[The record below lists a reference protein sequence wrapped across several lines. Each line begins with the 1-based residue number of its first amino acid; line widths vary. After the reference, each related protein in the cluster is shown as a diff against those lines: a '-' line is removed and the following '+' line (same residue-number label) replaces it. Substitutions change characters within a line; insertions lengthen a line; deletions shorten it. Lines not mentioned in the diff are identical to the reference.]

1 MSKVRA
7 DSYSNRLGTGAP
19 SFPTGAVV
27 TGVITATTFKGDVT
41 GDVTGNADTATTAT
55 TATNALGL
63 SGPPDITVNN
73 ITGAAL
79 TASSGNITG
88 ALNVGGVL
96 TYADVSSV
104 DSVGMVTARKG
115 LQVLADGAN
124 ITGIVTVSSDVNIAD
139 KIIHTGDTN
148 TAIRFPA
155 ADTFTVE
162 TSGSEAIRIDS
173 SGRLLQGTT
182 SSRSVG
188 AARHLQIEGTDGAN
202 SSLSLVRNSASTGA
216 ASINLGKSRGASV
229 GSNTVVQD
237 ADSLGAISFRGADG
251 TDLNG
256 VSASIEAAV
265 DGTPGTDDTP
275 GRLLFNTTADG
286 ANTATER
293 LRITSRGDFIFSNG
307 SLIEKVNIVANK
319 LSAASDID
327 LENGMAHF
335 FTTQETT
342 TSTPNIRVSSSKA
355 LNDVMSIGDV
365 ISVSIITTAAAAGY
379 SAQLTIDGGAVTE
392 EWNGGSAPTEGGAGG
407 FDFYSYSII
416 KTANATFTVLANLSN
431 FA

>member
-63 SGPPDITVNN
+63 SGTPDITVNN

-173 SGRLLQGTT
+173 SGRLLVGGT
-182 SSRSVG
+182 SSSG
-188 AARHLQIEGTDGAN
+188 HNAKIQSIDAHPLQLHRGVSGTGGPN
-202 SSLSLVRNSASTGA
+202 I
-216 ASINLGKSRGASV
+216 SISKSRNATY
-229 GSNTVVQD
+229 GSFTVVQD
-237 ADSLGAISFRGADG
+237 GDTLGTIQFKGDDGSDYQTDAVAIQAQ
-251 TDLNG
+251 
-256 VSASIEAAV
+256 V
-265 DGTPGTDDTP
+265 DGTPGSNDMP
-275 GRLLFNTTADG
+275 GRLLFSTTADG
-286 ANTATER
+286 ASSVTER

-307 SLIEKVNIVANK
+307 SLIEKVNITAGK
-319 LSAASDID
+319 LSDNTNID

-335 FTTQETT
+335 FTTTESTT
-342 TSTPNIRVSSSKA
+342 CTPNIRVSSSKA

>member
-63 SGPPDITVNN
+63 SGTPDITVNN

-124 ITGIVTVSSDVNIAD
+124 ITGIATVSSDVSIAD

-173 SGRLLQGTT
+173 SGRLLVGGT
-182 SSRSVG
+182 SSSG
-188 AARHLQIEGTDGAN
+188 HNAKIQSIDAHPLQLHRGVSGTGGPN
-202 SSLSLVRNSASTGA
+202 I
-216 ASINLGKSRGASV
+216 SISKSRNATY
-229 GSNTVVQD
+229 GSFTVVQD
-237 ADSLGAISFRGADG
+237 GDTLGTIQFKGDDGSDYQTDAVAIQAQ
-251 TDLNG
+251 
-256 VSASIEAAV
+256 V
-265 DGTPGTDDTP
+265 DGTPGSNDMP
-275 GRLLFNTTADG
+275 GRLLFSTTADG
-286 ANTATER
+286 ASSVTER

-307 SLIEKVNIVANK
+307 SLIEKVNITAGK
-319 LSAASDID
+319 LSDNTNID

-335 FTTQETT
+335 FTTTESTT
-342 TSTPNIRVSSSKA
+342 CTPNIRVSSSKA

-379 SAQLTIDGGAVTE
+379 SAQLTIDGGVVTE
-392 EWNGGSAPTEGGAGG
+392 EWNGGSPPNEGGAGG

>member
-19 SFPTGAVV
+19 SFPTGAVI

-63 SGPPDITVNN
+63 SGTPDITVNN

-124 ITGIVTVSSDVNIAD
+124 ITGIATVSSDVSIAD

-162 TSGSEAIRIDS
+162 TGGSERIRVDS
-173 SGRLLQGTT
+173 SGRLL
-182 SSRSVG
+182 VG
-188 AARHLQIEGTDGAN
+188 ATASSGAGANLQVIGDQALQIHRGVSG
-202 SSLSLVRNSASTGA
+202 TGA
-216 ASINLGKSRGASV
+216 PVINISKSRNATY
-229 GSNTVVQD
+229 GSFTVVQD
-237 ADSLGAISFRGADG
+237 GDTLGNIQFKGDDG
-251 TDLNG
+251 TDY
-256 VSASIEAAV
+256 ATDAAAIQAQV
-265 DGTPGTDDTP
+265 DGTPGSNDMP
-275 GRLLFNTTADG
+275 GRLLFSTTADG
-286 ANTATER
+286 ASSVTER

-307 SLIEKVNIVANK
+307 SLIEKVNITAGK
-319 LSAASDID
+319 LSDNTNID

-335 FTTQETT
+335 FTTTEST
-342 TSTPNIRVSSSKA
+342 TSTPNIRVNSSKA

-365 ISVSIITTAAAAGY
+365 VSVSIITTAAAAGY

>member
-27 TGVITATTFKGDVT
+27 TGVVTATTFIGDVT
-41 GDVTGNADTATTAT
+41 GDVTGNASGTAG
-55 TATNALGL
+55 GL
-63 SGPPDITVNN
+63 TGTPDITVNN

-124 ITGIVTVSSDVNIAD
+124 ITGIATVSSDVSIAD

-148 TAIRFPA
+148 TAIRFPS

-162 TSGSEAIRIDS
+162 TGGSEALRIDS
-173 SGRLLQGTT
+173 SQILLKGHTASEALNFTGAIQVQGT
-182 SSRSVG
+182 
-188 AARHLQIEGTDGAN
+188 N
-202 SSLSLVRNSASTGA
+202 SSTSAITVKTNQNDSGGA
-216 ASINLGKSRGASV
+216 GFVLAKSRGSL
-229 GSNTVVQD
+229 GGNTVVQD
-237 ADSLGAISFRGADG
+237 DDVLGSIFFNGADG
-251 TDLNG
+251 TDAITPG
-256 VSASIEAAV
+256 AEIQGAV
-265 DGTPGTDDTP
+265 DGTPGSNDMP
-275 GRLLFNTTADG
+275 GRLVFLTTADG
-286 ANTATER
+286 ASSVTER
-293 LRITSRGDFIFSNG
+293 LRITSGGGFHFSNG
-307 SLIEKVNIVANK
+307 ELIERVNITSGK
-319 LSAASDID
+319 LSANTDID
-327 LENGMAHF
+327 LADGMAHF
-335 FTTQETT
+335 FTTTEDS
-342 TSTPNIRVSSSKA
+342 TSTPNIRVSSSVA
-355 LNDVMSIGDV
+355 LNDVMAIGDV

-379 SAQLTIDGGAVTE
+379 SQHITIDGSAVTE
-392 EWNGGSAPTEGGAGG
+392 EWNGGSPPSEGGAGG

>member
-19 SFPTGAVV
+19 SFPTGAVI

-63 SGPPDITVNN
+63 SGTPDITVNN

-124 ITGIVTVSSDVNIAD
+124 ITGIATVSSDVSIAD

-162 TSGSEAIRIDS
+162 TGGSERIRVDS
-173 SGRLLQGTT
+173 SGRLL
-182 SSRSVG
+182 VG
-188 AARHLQIEGTDGAN
+188 ATASSGAGANLQVIGNNALQIHRGVSG
-202 SSLSLVRNSASTGA
+202 TGA
-216 ASINLGKSRGASV
+216 ANINISKSRNATY
-229 GSNTVVQD
+229 GSFTVVQD
-237 ADSLGAISFRGADG
+237 GDTLGTLQFRGDDG
-251 TDLNG
+251 SDYQTD
-256 VSASIEAAV
+256 AAAIQAQV
-265 DGTPGTDDTP
+265 DGTPGSNDMP
-275 GRLLFNTTADG
+275 GRLLFSTTADG
-286 ANTATER
+286 ASSVTER

-307 SLIEKVNIVANK
+307 SLIEKVNITAGK
-319 LSAASDID
+319 LSANTNID

-335 FTTQETT
+335 FTTTEAT

-365 ISVSIITTAAAAGY
+365 VSVSIITTAAAAGY

>member
-63 SGPPDITVNN
+63 SGTPDITVNN

-124 ITGIVTVSSDVNIAD
+124 ITGIATVSSDVSIAD

-173 SGRLLQGTT
+173 SGRLLVGGT
-182 SSRSVG
+182 SSSG
-188 AARHLQIEGTDGAN
+188 HNAKIQSIDAHPLQLHRGVSGTGGPN
-202 SSLSLVRNSASTGA
+202 I
-216 ASINLGKSRGASV
+216 SISKSRNATY
-229 GSNTVVQD
+229 GSFTVVQD
-237 ADSLGAISFRGADG
+237 GDTLGTIQFKGDDGSDYQTDAVAIQAQ
-251 TDLNG
+251 
-256 VSASIEAAV
+256 V
-265 DGTPGTDDTP
+265 DGTPGSNDMP
-275 GRLLFNTTADG
+275 GRLLFSTTADG
-286 ANTATER
+286 ASSVTER

-307 SLIEKVNIVANK
+307 SLIEKVNITAGK
-319 LSAASDID
+319 LSDNTNID

-335 FTTQETT
+335 FTTTESTT
-342 TSTPNIRVSSSKA
+342 CTPNIRVSSSKA

-392 EWNGGSAPTEGGAGG
+392 EWNGGSPPNEGGAGG